1 MTRPG
6 SIRGN
11 VARTSHNADAAL
23 ADARA
28 MMGKIDTLISETR
41 DLVFAVRELVNAI
54 REKGLR
60 VGAEVAGIEIPAA
73 VTIET
78 NDEGEES

>member
-1 MTRPG
+1 MNRPG

-11 VARTSHNADAAL
+11 VARTSRNADAAL
-23 ADARA
+23 ADARE
-28 MMGKIDTLISETR
+28 MMGKIDTLVSETR

-54 REKGLR
+54 KENGIR

-78 NDEGEES
+78 NENGE

>member
-11 VARTSHNADAAL
+11 VARTSRNADAAL
-23 ADARA
+23 ADARE
-28 MMGKIDTLISETR
+28 MMQKIDGLISETR

-54 REKGLR
+54 REDGLR
-60 VGAEVAGIEIPAA
+60 VGAEVAGHEIPVA
-73 VTIET
+73 VTVKP
-78 NDEGEES
+78 NEGE